1 MLTSCSYCHRI
12 HDKSFVC
19 NAKRQARALIYQRY
33 QKNSEESK
41 LRNTSRWHNKS
52 EQIRKDSRYLCSV
65 CEDKGIYNYNELEVH
80 HIVPIKEDKS
90 KLLDDSNLICL
101 CRLHHRLA
109 EEGKIDRD
117 YLLKLAKQRIN
128 KLNNE

>member
-12 HDKSFVC
+12 HDKSYIC
-19 NAKRQARALIYQRY
+19 NAKRKARALMSQRFK
-33 QKNSEESK
+33 KNSEENK
-41 LRNTSRWHNKS
+41 LRNTNKWHNKS

-65 CEDKGIYNYNELEVH
+65 CEDEGIYNYRDLEVH
-80 HIVPIKEDKS
+80 HITPLREDKS

-101 CRLHHRLA
+101 CRKHHELA
-109 EEGKIDRD
+109 EAGMIDRE

-128 KLNNE
+128 KLNKD